1 METSDLKVGD
11 SDYIAT
17 KTAELKEF
25 FKDAKFP
32 QSVIDKAIENELKP
46 LIQGVNVDRPYIA
59 ASASGTVKSEYEVMT
74 GQPFTNIEDHSKPLT
89 SEQIKELVK
98 NSPIIAEKARQIQIV
113 INHDSLNNDIA
124 VPLDQVNISKYDDIQ
139 SELDSSVGDAA
150 KQNTIKYR
158 NMQVL
163 MNAAAAYRS
172 KSQIFKTQTINEEN
186 ISNDSESSDEREFD
200 AIDKV
205 VTECT
210 NKSYETRYQETKEML
225 QQLADKHEDPNEINK
240 SERSPRK
247 LQIEENKI
255 LKESS
260 YCLVRGPKTD
270 SSFEGI
276 KESYAI
282 NDALNIPMKDNPIKL
297 DLSGEIKNK
306 IDSEQPVC
314 IDKSNAEDCS
324 PKNFEV
330 KLKATEKVLNDIN
343 CILSK
348 DEHYINENNRDET
361 KSLSCSFK
369 QTDSVLSLQNNS
381 CNSRQANNHRVKF
394 DENMERSL
402 HNTLENIF
410 EIGKNEN
417 AENNELEFR
426 EMKNLARNIVE
437 GAENLNTL
445 IKEDITNKLNSMN
458 ELLNGVNEA
467 LENSRKSNLAYQK
480 LKEENEIDRKH
491 RSITEND
498 TEEIGNNIDNE
509 PKSSSHLEIND
520 IHSAINKLNDEIK
533 CHESRINT
541 SKANYESRNKECKE
555 FLKDLDEVLQKSHS
569 ILHPKST
576 NFNGGNSEKME
587 SKCLLQIDE
596 SDKVDESINCDVV
609 KRDVVGNKDLEKNRK
624 IDRLLYDIKDKMKDN
639 KEVLRLA
646 NNLLRREENKKVST
660 SQSVSIVETD
670 DKAKGDYVR
679 KDELLDKND
688 NDKDDKILEVPP
700 LDKVLIDKNEEE
712 DKKQQEKNDKQR
724 QFQSKIDKELEEQ
737 DRGPRMTKELIK
749 NLCKQHKLYSTPY
762 LNDILYLHFKGFP
775 RIENLEEYTGLKCI
789 FLENNGIQKIEGLD
803 TLSELKCLY
812 LHYNIVRK
820 IENLN
825 GCPKLNS
832 LNLDHNFVTKI
843 ENLDVVPDL
852 QTLSISHNMLSS
864 IDDLNDLRFCKN
876 LSVLDLSYNRLEDPI
891 IVDVLADMAVLKVL
905 VLTGNPVVRNI
916 PAYRKTLTLRL
927 LELLNLDNRPVF
939 PRDRACA
946 EAWRRGGVQ
955 EEVAERRRWIAK
967 DQEKVM
973 QSVRYLIK
981 MRDENKAKRE
991 ARELLEQ
998 EKTGLLAIENKNN
1011 EIDSK
1016 ENFEGVKGIELNTE
1030 EKDVKS
1036 NSNVIEDT
1044 LTDSETDDTTSESD
1058 SSDSDKDSKG
1068 KIVICHHIIISPYSS
1083 TGVRRPLQMHATV
1096 VFLRQLASSSCQ
1108 PSCANRHST
1117 VPEDVLH
1124 YVCRDAVST
1133 LEHVFPNGYR
1143 FYYKYGQPTATSAYY
1158 QETSKIEWSQIDQGK
1173 RLVQEL
1179 KEEQSCEDQWTGF
1192 NMGPN
1197 SGDRNTSTDLNAIS
1211 NLLFN
1216 QTPHVE
1222 RQGTSEIITE
1232 SIEQS
1237 KQKTKSDENLLKT
1250 KESVDTNERKPLI
1263 EIIEEYNK
1271 RSQESERNKGLNKV
1285 TIKEVK
1291 TDSTGD
1297 QDYKEKLSNKK
1308 ILITEVNNDNM
1319 AEVKRDD
1326 INYGG
1331 GSDNEVNMPHAN
1343 QQQITEITTTNEL
1356 GTSDSDGVAFLKYM
1370 HRMNSKASDNN
1381 LDLEPSAED
1390 LEIFEEL
1397 EKEQVEREARFAR
1410 GEPAVDPMKLYDE
1423 KIMQEFHKGQEPTPA
1438 HALEEKNFVTKY
1450 DHYNAFDRVA
1460 LSQLTCGNPPDNSKV
1475 KITHI
1480 PGAVLYQNIEK
1491 QLPVPELQ
1499 YHIGDEVIEPGPSS
1513 DDTESVYIS
1522 NESDAISSESDI
1534 LESPKSRNK
1543 QIVQK
1548 NLRGYKTKDNNCDED
1563 GEADKLNDE
1572 NSRKGDECHSTCE
1585 TLGNMDSDEA
1595 KQSIIDAINSY
1606 EDNRFPSQ
1614 GVNYSDMAQNARI
1627 EDSVATEIL
1636 KKTIKYEEQEMYK
1649 QLDVVTSYASRVDNS
1664 TNTIIE
1670 KISDGLENEYTLPE
1684 VSRILET
1691 HIEEEE
1697 IHQRTL
1703 KYVNYIPSPTES
1715 LADDNED
1722 TLVPSQD
1729 ISLED
1734 TLTEENEQGKASEAN
1749 DSGICN
1755 ESMDT
1760 GKVNDE
1766 IKHQNKHTD
1775 NIEVSNDEMKS
1786 EPSET
1791 QMVDVSADDE
1801 IFVDC
1806 EDDVNDLAEKVKKC
1820 DPVEN
1825 YSLEMKLALGLSK
1838 D

>member
-1 METSDLKVGD
+1 MEISDSKIGD

-17 KTAELKEF
+17 KTAKLKEF

-32 QSVIDKAIENELKP
+32 KSVIDKTIENEMKP

-74 GQPFTNIEDHSKPLT
+74 GQPFTKIEDHSKPLT
-89 SEQIKELVK
+89 SEEIKELLK
-98 NSPIIAEKARQIQIV
+98 DSPIIAEKARQIQIV
-113 INHDSLNNDIA
+113 INHESHNNEIT

-139 SELDSSVGDAA
+139 AELDSSVGDFA
-150 KQNTIKYR
+150 KQNTIKYK
-158 NMQVL
+158 NMQAL

-172 KSQIFKTQTINEEN
+172 KSQIFKAQTIDEEN
-186 ISNDSESSDEREFD
+186 LSNDSESSDEREFD

-210 NKSYETRYQETKEML
+210 NKSYETRYKETKEML
-225 QQLADKHEDPNEINK
+225 QQLADKHDDPNEIENK
-240 SERSPRK
+240 NK

-260 YCLVRGPKTD
+260 YCLVRGPKID

-306 IDSEQPVC
+306 IDSERPAYN
-314 IDKSNAEDCS
+314 DKSNKNDCG

-348 DEHYINENNRDET
+348 DELNMNENNCDET
-361 KSLSCSFK
+361 KSLRRSFK
-369 QTDSVLSLQNNS
+369 ITDSVLSLQNNN
-381 CNSRQANNHRVKF
+381 CNSKQASNQRVKF
-394 DENMERSL
+394 DENMERTL
-402 HNTLENIF
+402 HNTLGNIF
-410 EIGKNEN
+410 EIGRGDN

-480 LKEENEIDRKH
+480 LKEESEIQKHHKAITEIDTH
-491 RSITEND
+491 ENVRSINSEQ
-498 TEEIGNNIDNE
+498 
-509 PKSSSHLEIND
+509 KSSSLLELDD
-520 IHSAINKLNDEIK
+520 IHSAINKLNTEIK
-533 CHESRINT
+533 GHENRINT
-541 SKANYESRNKECKE
+541 SKANYEDRNKECKD
-555 FLKDLDEVLQKSHS
+555 FLKDLDDVLQKSQS
-569 ILHPKST
+569 ILHPKSA
-576 NFNGGNSEKME
+576 NINVGNSDEVQ
-587 SKCLLQIDE
+587 SKCTLKIEEIDQ
-596 SDKVDESINCDVV
+596 VDESIDSRIVTRDTVV
-609 KRDVVGNKDLEKNRK
+609 SKDLEKNRK

-646 NNLLRREENKKVST
+646 NNLLRREENKKVCAST
-660 SQSVSIVETD
+660 NQGISFVETD
-670 DKAKGDYVR
+670 DKAKGDYAR
-679 KDELLDKND
+679 NNELQ
-688 NDKDDKILEVPP
+688 
-700 LDKVLIDKNEEE
+700 DKNENKDKISEVYPLDQELIEKNKEE
-712 DKKQQEKNDKQR
+712 EKKQQEKKDKQR
-724 QFQSKIDKELEEQ
+724 EFQSKLDKELEEN
-737 DRGPRMTKELIK
+737 DRGPRMTKELLK
-749 NLCKQHKLYSTPY
+749 NICKQHKLYCTPY

-803 TLSELKCLY
+803 TLAELKCLY

-825 GCPKLNS
+825 GCPKLNT

-852 QTLSISHNMLSS
+852 QTLSISHNMLSG
-864 IDDLNDLRFCKN
+864 IDDLNDLRQCKN
-876 LSVLDLSYNRLEDPI
+876 LSVLDLSYNRIEDPI
-891 IVDVLADMAVLKVL
+891 IVDVLADMAALKVL

-991 ARELLEQ
+991 VRELLEQ
-998 EKTGLLAIENKNN
+998 EKMGPLAIENKEN
-1011 EIDSK
+1011 ENIEATK
-1016 ENFEGVKGIELNTE
+1016 VEELNTKEKE
-1030 EKDVKS
+1030 ENTKPGDV
-1036 NSNVIEDT
+1036 EDV
-1044 LTDSETDDTTSESD
+1044 LTDSDTDDTTSESD
-1058 SSDSDKDSKG
+1058 SSGSDNDAKD
-1068 KIVICHHIIISPYSS
+1068 
-1083 TGVRRPLQMHATV
+1083 
-1096 VFLRQLASSSCQ
+1096 
-1108 PSCANRHST
+1108 
-1117 VPEDVLH
+1117 ED
-1124 YVCRDAVST
+1124 
-1133 LEHVFPNGYR
+1133 
-1143 FYYKYGQPTATSAYY
+1143 
-1158 QETSKIEWSQIDQGK
+1158 TSKIEWSQIDQGK

-1179 KEEQSCEDQWTGF
+1179 KEEQSCEAEWPGF
-1192 NMGPN
+1192 NIAPN
-1197 SGDRNTSTDLNAIS
+1197 AGDRNNDLSAIN

-1216 QTPHVE
+1216 QTPHTE
-1222 RQGTSEIITE
+1222 RKE
-1232 SIEQS
+1232 SSAILKEHIKKSNQN
-1237 KQKTKSDENLLKT
+1237 TKSDEGQIEK
-1250 KESVDTNERKPLI
+1250 SVDTSVRKPLI
-1263 EIIEEYNK
+1263 EIIEEYNM
-1271 RSQESERNKGLNKV
+1271 RSQENERNKGLNKV
-1285 TIKEVK
+1285 TIKEIK
-1291 TDSTGD
+1291 ASSAGD
-1297 QDYKEKLSNKK
+1297 EHCKQKASNKK
-1308 ILITEVNNDNM
+1308 VAITEINNENK
-1319 AEVKRDD
+1319 EEIKNDD
-1326 INYGG
+1326 INDGNG
-1331 GSDNEVNMPHAN
+1331 KEANQTSDVSLPHASH
-1343 QQQITEITTTNEL
+1343 QQMTENL
-1356 GTSDSDGVAFLKYM
+1356 GTSDSNSDGVAFLNYM
-1370 HRMNSKASDNN
+1370 HHINSKTNDGN

-1390 LEIFEEL
+1390 LEIFKEL
-1397 EKEQVEREARFAR
+1397 EKEQLEREARIAR
-1410 GEPAVDPMKLYDE
+1410 GEPAVDPMKLYDA

-1438 HALEEKNFVTKY
+1438 HALEERNFVTKY
-1450 DHYNAFDRVA
+1450 DHRNAFDRVA
-1460 LSQLTCGNPPDNSKV
+1460 LSQLTGGDP
-1475 KITHI
+1475 
-1480 PGAVLYQNIEK
+1480 PGAVLYKNIEK

-1499 YHIGDEVIEPGPSS
+1499 YDVGDEVIESGPSS
-1513 DDTESVYIS
+1513 ADTESAHIP
-1522 NESDAISSESDI
+1522 NDSDTISSESDI

-1543 QIVQK
+1543 QNIKEK
-1548 NLRGYKTKDNNCDED
+1548 NFKDDKSKDYYYGED
-1563 GEADKLNDE
+1563 GEADEFNDE
-1572 NSRKGDECHSTCE
+1572 MPNRERKECHSTYE
-1585 TLGNMDSDEA
+1585 TLGKMDSDDA
-1595 KQSIIDAINSY
+1595 KQSIINAINSY
-1606 EDNRFPSQ
+1606 EDKRFPSQ
-1614 GVNYSDMAQNARI
+1614 GVNYSDMGQNARI

-1649 QLDVVTSYASRVDNS
+1649 QLDVVTSFASRVDNS
-1664 TNTIIE
+1664 TNAIIE
-1670 KISDGLENEYTLPE
+1670 KISDELENEYTLPE
-1684 VSRILET
+1684 VSRILKT

-1703 KYVNYIPSPTES
+1703 KYINYIPSPTES
-1715 LADDNED
+1715 LADENDEVENDD

-1729 ISLED
+1729 VSLED
-1734 TLTEENEQGKASEAN
+1734 TLTEENERGEVLEAN

-1755 ESMDT
+1755 ESID
-1760 GKVNDE
+1760 GEKVNDE
-1766 IKHQNKHTD
+1766 NERPIKQTD
-1775 NIEVSNDEMKS
+1775 DIEVSVEEMKS
-1786 EPSET
+1786 EPNET
-1791 QMVDVSADDE
+1791 HIGDVSADDE
-1801 IFVDC
+1801 IFEDC
-1806 EDDVNDLAEKVKKC
+1806 EEDVNDLTETVKNI
-1820 DPVEN
+1820 DGVEH

>member
-32 QSVIDKAIENELKP
+32 KSVIDKAIENELKP

-98 NSPIIAEKARQIQIV
+98 DSPILAEKARQIQIV

-139 SELDSSVGDAA
+139 SELDSSVGDVA
-150 KQNTIKYR
+150 KQNNIKYR

-172 KSQIFKTQTINEEN
+172 KSQILNTQTINEEDT
-186 ISNDSESSDEREFD
+186 SNDSESSDEREFE

-240 SERSPRK
+240 GERCPRK

-260 YCLVRGPKTD
+260 YCLVRGPKRD

-282 NDALNIPMKDNPIKL
+282 NAALNIPMKDNPIKL

-306 IDSEQPVC
+306 TDSDQPVC
-314 IDKSNAEDCS
+314 IDKSDAENCNL
-324 PKNFEV
+324 KNFEV

-348 DEHYINENNRDET
+348 DEHSIDGNNSDKT
-361 KSLSCSFK
+361 KPLSCSFK
-369 QTDSVLSLQNNS
+369 QTDSILSIQNNS
-381 CNSRQANNHRVKF
+381 CNSTQANIQRVKF

-480 LKEENEIDRKH
+480 LKESEVDRKN
-491 RSITEND
+491 RAISEND
-498 TEEIGNNIDNE
+498 AQEIEKNIDNE
-509 PKSSSHLEIND
+509 TKPSSDLEIND

-541 SKANYESRNKECKE
+541 SKANYESRNKECKD
-555 FLKDLDEVLQKSHS
+555 FLKDLDDVLKKSHS

-576 NFNGGNSEKME
+576 NFDGG
-587 SKCLLQIDE
+587 D
-596 SDKVDESINCDVV
+596 SDKVDDKSLVQIDENDKADESIHCDIV
-609 KRDVVGNKDLEKNRK
+609 KKDVVGNKDVERNRK

-660 SQSVSIVETD
+660 SQSISVVDTD

-679 KDELLDKND
+679 KDELLEKSDSDKN
-688 NDKDDKILEVPP
+688 DKILEVPP
-700 LDKVLIDKNEEE
+700 LDKESIDENEEE

-737 DRGPRMTKELIK
+737 HKGPRMTKELIK

-820 IENLN
+820 IENLS
-825 GCPKLNS
+825 GCPKLNT

-927 LELLNLDNRPVF
+927 LELLNLDNRTVF

-955 EEVAERRRWIAK
+955 EEVEERRRWIAK

-991 ARELLEQ
+991 ARELLDQ
-998 EKTGLLAIENKNN
+998 EKTGPLAVENKDN
-1011 EIDSK
+1011 EIDPK
-1016 ENFEGVKGIELNTE
+1016 ETIDEVKDDELNTE
-1030 EKDVKS
+1030 EKDVKTKS
-1036 NSNVIEDT
+1036 DVIEDV
-1044 LTDSETDDTTSESD
+1044 LTDSETDDDTTSGSD
-1058 SSDSDKDSKG
+1058 SSDSDKDSKDQG
-1068 KIVICHHIIISPYSS
+1068 
-1083 TGVRRPLQMHATV
+1083 
-1096 VFLRQLASSSCQ
+1096 
-1108 PSCANRHST
+1108 
-1117 VPEDVLH
+1117 
-1124 YVCRDAVST
+1124 
-1133 LEHVFPNGYR
+1133 
-1143 FYYKYGQPTATSAYY
+1143 
-1158 QETSKIEWSQIDQGK
+1158 TSKIEWSQIDQGK
-1173 RLVQEL
+1173 RLIQEL
-1179 KEEQSCEDQWTGF
+1179 KEEQGCEDQWTGF
-1192 NMGPN
+1192 NMG

-1216 QTPHVE
+1216 QSPHVE
-1222 RQGTSEIITE
+1222 RKGTSEIIKE
-1232 SIEQS
+1232 SIEQVQQKS
-1237 KQKTKSDENLLKT
+1237 KSEENLSKGSID
-1250 KESVDTNERKPLI
+1250 KNERKPLI

-1271 RSQESERNKGLNKV
+1271 RSQENERNKGLNKI

-1291 TDSTGD
+1291 TSSTRNED
-1297 QDYKEKLSNKK
+1297 CKRKLSNTKV
-1308 ILITEVNNDNM
+1308 IITEVNNDNM
-1319 AEVKRDD
+1319 AEVKTDD
-1326 INYGG
+1326 SNDGNG
-1331 GSDNEVNMPHAN
+1331 KEAN
-1343 QQQITEITTTNEL
+1343 QESEKEVSLPHESQDQITDKTTTSEL
-1356 GTSDSDGVAFLKYM
+1356 DKGTSDSDGVAFLKYM
-1370 HRMNSKASDNN
+1370 HRMNSKASDDN

-1397 EKEQVEREARFAR
+1397 EKEQVEREARIAR

-1438 HALEEKNFVTKY
+1438 HALEDRNFVTKY
-1450 DHYNAFDRVA
+1450 DHCNAFDRVA
-1460 LSQLTCGNPPDNSKV
+1460 FSQLTCGNPPDNSKV

-1480 PGAVLYQNIEK
+1480 PGAVLYQNIER
-1491 QLPVPELQ
+1491 QLPVPELE
-1499 YHIGDEVIEPGPSS
+1499 YEIGDEVIDSGPSS
-1513 DDTESVYIS
+1513 ADTESVYIS
-1522 NESDAISSESDI
+1522 NESDTNSSESDI
-1534 LESPKSRNK
+1534 LESPRPKNK
-1543 QIVQK
+1543 QNVPK
-1548 NLRGYKTKDNNCDED
+1548 NRKDYKTNDNNNEED
-1563 GEADKLNDE
+1563 GAGDKLNDE
-1572 NSRKGDECHSTCE
+1572 NSRKGDESHSTYE
-1585 TLGNMDSDEA
+1585 ALGSMDSDEA

-1627 EDSVATEIL
+1627 EESVATEIL

-1664 TNTIIE
+1664 TNAIIE
-1670 KISDGLENEYTLPE
+1670 KISDELENEYTLPE

-1715 LADDNED
+1715 LADENED

-1734 TLTEENEQGKASEAN
+1734 TLTEENEQGRTSEAN

-1760 GKVNDE
+1760 EKVDDE
-1766 IKHQNKHTD
+1766 TKHKMKHTD
-1775 NIEVSNDEMKS
+1775 DIEISNDEMKS
-1786 EPSET
+1786 ELSET
-1791 QMVDVSADDE
+1791 QIVDVSADDE

-1806 EDDVNDLAEKVKKC
+1806 EDDVNELAEKVKKS

>member
-1 METSDLKVGD
+1 METTDLKVGD

-32 QSVIDKAIENELKP
+32 KSVIDKAIENELKP

-74 GQPFTNIEDHSKPLT
+74 GQPFTNVEDHSKPLT

-98 NSPIIAEKARQIQIV
+98 DSPIIAEKARQIQIV

-186 ISNDSESSDEREFD
+186 ISNDSESNDEREFD

-240 SERSPRK
+240 SERYPRK

-260 YCLVRGPKTD
+260 YCLVRGPKID
-270 SSFEGI
+270 SSLEGI

-297 DLSGEIKNK
+297 DLSGEFKNK
-306 IDSEQPVC
+306 IDSERPVC

-324 PKNFEV
+324 PKNFEL

-348 DEHYINENNRDET
+348 DEHYSNENNRDET

-480 LKEENEIDRKH
+480 LKEGNEIDRKH
-491 RSITEND
+491 RAITEND
-498 TEEIGNNIDNE
+498 TQEIVNNIENE

-520 IHSAINKLNDEIK
+520 IHNAINKLNDEIK

-541 SKANYESRNKECKE
+541 SKANYESRNKECKD

-576 NFNGGNSEKME
+576 NFNGGNSDKME

-609 KRDVVGNKDLEKNRK
+609 KRDVGHKDLEKNRK

-646 NNLLRREENKKVST
+646 NNLLRREENKKNST
-660 SQSVSIVETD
+660 NQSVSVVETD

-679 KDELLDKND
+679 KDELLHKND
-688 NDKDDKILEVPP
+688 SDKDDKILEE
-700 LDKVLIDKNEEE
+700 KNE
-712 DKKQQEKNDKQR
+712 KQR

-825 GCPKLNS
+825 GCPKLNT

-998 EKTGLLAIENKNN
+998 EKTSLLAIENKDN

-1016 ENFEGVKGIELNTE
+1016 ENIDGIKVNEINTE

-1036 NSNVIEDT
+1036 NSDVIEDT

-1058 SSDSDKDSKG
+1058 SSDSDKDSKD
-1068 KIVICHHIIISPYSS
+1068 P
-1083 TGVRRPLQMHATV
+1083 
-1096 VFLRQLASSSCQ
+1096 
-1108 PSCANRHST
+1108 
-1117 VPEDVLH
+1117 
-1124 YVCRDAVST
+1124 
-1133 LEHVFPNGYR
+1133 
-1143 FYYKYGQPTATSAYY
+1143 
-1158 QETSKIEWSQIDQGK
+1158 ETSKIEWSQIDQGK

-1192 NMGPN
+1192 NIGPN

-1222 RQGTSEIITE
+1222 RKGTSEIIKE

-1250 KESVDTNERKPLI
+1250 KESVETNERKPLI

-1297 QDYKEKLSNKK
+1297 QDWKEKLSNKK

-1319 AEVKRDD
+1319 AEVKTDD
-1326 INYGG
+1326 INHGNVKEADR
-1331 GSDNEVNMPHAN
+1331 GSDNEVSLPHAS
-1343 QQQITEITTTNEL
+1343 QQQITEITTTSEL

-1370 HRMNSKASDNN
+1370 HRMNSKASDDN

-1397 EKEQVEREARFAR
+1397 EKEQVEREARIAR

-1450 DHYNAFDRVA
+1450 DHCNAFDRVA
-1460 LSQLTCGNPPDNSKV
+1460 LSQLTCGKPPDNSKV

-1499 YHIGDEVIEPGPSS
+1499 YDIGDEVIESGPSS
-1513 DDTESVYIS
+1513 ADTESVYIS

-1543 QIVQK
+1543 QFVQK
-1548 NLRGYKTKDNNCDED
+1548 NLRGYKTKDNNCDVD
-1563 GEADKLNDE
+1563 GEADQLNDE
-1572 NSRKGDECHSTCE
+1572 NSRRGDECHSTYE

-1664 TNTIIE
+1664 TNAIIE
-1670 KISDGLENEYTLPE
+1670 KISDELENEYTLPE

-1715 LADDNED
+1715 LADDNEN
-1722 TLVPSQD
+1722 TLVLSQD

-1760 GKVNDE
+1760 EKVNDE
-1766 IKHQNKHTD
+1766 IKHQIKHTD

-1786 EPSET
+1786 ELSET